1 MKKELRKES
10 ALEYHSK
17 GRPGKIEVI
26 PTKEAK
32 TQRDLSLAYS
42 PGVAEPCLEIA
53 ANPEAV
59 YKYTAKGNLVAVISN
74 GTAVLGLGDI
84 GPEAGKPVMEGKGV
98 LFKIFADIDVFD
110 IEINEKDPEK
120 FVQIVK
126 ALEPTFGGINL
137 EDIKA
142 PECFYIEQHLK
153 AQMKIPVMHDD
164 QHGTAIISAAALLNA
179 LEIQKKKIEKCRFV
193 VNGAGAAAVACI
205 KLYEA
210 LGATHENILVFD
222 SKGLIHESRTDLDV
236 LKKEF
241 ICKGKNVTLEQS
253 LENADV
259 FIGLSKGN
267 VLTQEM
273 VKSMAKNPIVFAMA
287 NPDPEIAYEAA
298 TEARKDIIMATGRSD
313 YPNQV
318 NNVLGFPFIFRG
330 ALDVRATQINEAM
343 KLAAVKALAELAKTP
358 VPDIVNIAY
367 NEKSLSF
374 GPTYIIP
381 KPLDPRLLS
390 TVAPAVAKAAIE
402 SGVAQ
407 TKITNWDTY
416 AIELNK
422 RLGLDNQLM
431 RVLGAKA
438 RRNPKRLVFA
448 EADNHKIL
456 KTAQIALEERIAYP
470 ILLGDEKKIR
480 EIAAENNIDLEDMPI
495 IDPRNDEYEEK
506 RKQYG
511 EMLFKKRQRKGVN
524 LYESSKMM
532 KDRTYFGC
540 MMVETGDADAVISGL
555 TRNYAEAIRP
565 ALQVIGMEEG
575 VKKIAGMYMLL
586 TKRGPLFL
594 ADTTVNFNPTA
605 EELADITLLAAKEV
619 RSFNL
624 VPRIAML
631 SYSNFGSSDSPE
643 ARLVA
648 QAKDIVKQ
656 KDPTIIIDG
665 EMQAS
670 LAFNQEILRDNYPFS
685 ELVGQEVNTLIFPNL
700 AAGNV
705 AYNLMKEIGG
715 ADAVG
720 PILLGLKK
728 PVHVLQLGSSVRSIY
743 NMALIAVIDAQLK
756 CKNTTAETGKKPAW
770 WKKK

>member
-1 MKKELRKES
+1 
-10 ALEYHSK
+10 
-17 GRPGKIEVI
+17 
-26 PTKEAK
+26 
-32 TQRDLSLAYS
+32 QR
-42 PGVAEPCLEIA
+42 
-53 ANPEAV
+53 
-59 YKYTAKGNLVAVISN
+59 
-74 GTAVLGLGDI
+74 
-84 GPEAGKPVMEGKGV
+84 
-98 LFKIFADIDVFD
+98 
-110 IEINEKDPEK
+110 
-120 FVQIVK
+120 
-126 ALEPTFGGINL
+126 
-137 EDIKA
+137 
-142 PECFYIEQHLK
+142 
-153 AQMKIPVMHDD
+153 
-164 QHGTAIISAAALLNA
+164 
-179 LEIQKKKIEKCRFV
+179 
-193 VNGAGAAAVACI
+193 
-205 KLYEA
+205 
-210 LGATHENILVFD
+210 
-222 SKGLIHESRTDLDV
+222 
-236 LKKEF
+236 
-241 ICKGKNVTLEQS
+241 
-253 LENADV
+253 
-259 FIGLSKGN
+259 
-267 VLTQEM
+267 
-273 VKSMAKNPIVFAMA
+273 PIVFALA
-287 NPDPEIAYEAA
+287 NPDPEIPYEDAVD
-298 TEARKDIIMATGRSD
+298 ARPDVIMATGRSD

-343 KLAAVKALAELAKTP
+343 KLAAVKALAELAKSP

-367 NEKSLSF
+367 NEKSMSF
-374 GPTYIIP
+374 GPSYIIP

-407 TKITNWDTY
+407 IKITNWDTY

-448 EADNHKIL
+448 EADNQKIL
-456 KTAQIALEERIAYP
+456 KSAQIAFEEGIAYP

-480 EIAAENNIDLEDMPI
+480 EIAAENNMDLDDMPI

-511 EMLFKKRQRKGVN
+511 EIFFKKRQRKGVN
-524 LYESSKMM
+524 QYEASKIM

-665 EMQAS
+665 EMQATI
-670 LAFNQEILRDNYPFS
+670 AFNQEILSDNYPFS

-700 AAGNV
+700 AAGNI
-705 AYNLMKEIGG
+705 AYNLMQAIGG

-756 CKNTTAETGKKPAW
+756 CKNAADAAKKPAW